1 MIEEKT
7 VFILG
12 AGSAVPY
19 NFPTGDELKEN
30 ICQNFLKDYLEL
42 PILGER
48 HPDIIKDIRQLR
60 AEAAKKFTTALIR
73 ATGLSIDQFL
83 QINESH
89 LMEGKIAI
97 LLYIMRAERDS
108 IFRKGKEDWYSYLFK
123 KMMTKCVEE
132 SNPEYFYKNE
142 VSFITFNYDRSL
154 EYFLAD
160 SFVNNFSDLR
170 KEVKLLDFVDRIPIH
185 HVYGSLGKL
194 PWQNNP
200 LKEDVLDFGASD
212 NRYLIKKSTQ
222 NCIKLID
229 ERDETDKKI
238 IQETISNAKR
248 IFFLGF
254 DYLKENLEA
263 LELPNSL
270 SPHHK
275 THIFGTALGVQP
287 QRKNEVINFLTSA
300 INPSPKLKPVNSY
313 DLLYEFFYK

>member
-12 AGSAVPY
+12 AGSAAPY
-19 NFPTGDELKEN
+19 DFPTGDRLKRIICEN
-30 ICQNFLKDYLEL
+30 FIKDYVGL
-42 PILGER
+42 PIPVGI
-48 HPDIIKDIRQLR
+48 PDESDRIKGLR
-60 AEAAKKFTTALIR
+60 KELAEKFTSALR
-73 ATGLSIDQFL
+73 KATGLSIDQFL
-83 QINESH
+83 QINKSH

-97 LLYIMRAERDS
+97 LLYIMRAERSS
-108 IFRKGKEDWYSYLFK
+108 IFRKGNEDWYSYLFK
-123 KMMTKCVEE
+123 KMMTECVEE

-170 KEVKLLDFVDRIPIH
+170 REVKLLNFVDRIPIH

-200 LKEDVLDFGASD
+200 SKEEVLEYGSSDVHYLLKD
-212 NRYLIKKSTQ
+212 STQ
-222 NCIKLID
+222 KCIKLID
-229 ERDETDKKI
+229 ERDEANKKI

-254 DYLKENLEA
+254 DYLNENLEA
-263 LELPNSL
+263 LGLPNSL

-275 THIFGTALGVQP
+275 TNIIGTALGVQP
-287 QRKNEVINFLTSA
+287 QRKNEVINFLTSD